1 MGVDED
7 DFGLWRRGSAS
18 ERRAR
23 RVCVASRRT
32 SRGRRRSIPKA
43 TATHT
48 YSQFDNLRL

>member
-7 DFGLWRRGSAS
+7 DFGLWRRGS

-23 RVCVASRRT
+23 RVRVASRRT

-43 TATHT
+43 TATHM